1 MLTSCVTDSR
11 NPFPDGL
18 PDQDIVFMP
27 DGSPVHM
34 KSDGKTLGFI
44 NSDGTNEI
52 IFTFNIVGGARSNFG
67 ILLGT
72 QQANY
77 PRWSESGSLL
87 AFSIRSTTPN
97 IRMIDVQ
104 GKMYG
109 KECDGLDQVTTFDS
123 SENILGV
130 FKKYSPLYAAYQDQI
145 TENSSLVVSYN
156 LKTCTVEYIFSVP
169 VPKNSHL
176 RYIAEAING
185 IISGEFYD
193 PNDVNTII
201 VYNRLMQTYDIFP
214 GYYPSLSKDGSSL
227 AYFDESGDI
236 IVRNID
242 TKLERIVINIA
253 TTESG
258 FDPSFSFLPGWS
270 PDNKWLVYNN
280 TQGEIYKVNI
290 DTGENIFLTYG
301 WAPDWRP

>member
-1 MLTSCVTDSR
+1 
-11 NPFPDGL
+11 
-18 PDQDIVFMP
+18 
-27 DGSPVHM
+27 
-34 KSDGKTLGFI
+34 
-44 NSDGTNEI
+44 
-52 IFTFNIVGGARSNFG
+52 
-67 ILLGT
+67 
-72 QQANY
+72 
-77 PRWSESGSLL
+77 
-87 AFSIRSTTPN
+87 
-97 IRMIDVQ
+97 
-104 GKMYG
+104 
-109 KECDGLDQVTTFDS
+109 
-123 SENILGV
+123 
-130 FKKYSPLYAAYQDQI
+130 
-145 TENSSLVVSYN
+145 
-156 LKTCTVEYIFSVP
+156 VP